1 MTYDELMEILHRAV
15 PGDWLYNKA
24 HGVFTNRHDLDIR
37 IERVAASGQDEV
49 YLEHWACLS
58 PGSAAKT
65 VQYRVYYRNTMVEEF
80 KLVELEGGEA
90 QLPMP
95 RHGVRLTVS
104 AKDYALA
111 KAVNVSG
118 RLDEYMKLCDISVH
132 Q

>member
-15 PGDWLYNKA
+15 PGDWLHNKE
-24 HGVFTNRHDLDIR
+24 HGIFTNRHDLDIR
-37 IERVAASGQDEV
+37 IERAPSGGQDDT
-49 YLEHWACLS
+49 YIEHWACIS
-58 PGSAAKT
+58 PGSEART
-65 VQYRVYYRNTMVEEF
+65 VRYRLYYGSSMVEEF
-80 KLVELEGGEA
+80 KLVEVEAGEA

-104 AKDYALA
+104 TKDYALA
-111 KAVNVSG
+111 RAVDVSG